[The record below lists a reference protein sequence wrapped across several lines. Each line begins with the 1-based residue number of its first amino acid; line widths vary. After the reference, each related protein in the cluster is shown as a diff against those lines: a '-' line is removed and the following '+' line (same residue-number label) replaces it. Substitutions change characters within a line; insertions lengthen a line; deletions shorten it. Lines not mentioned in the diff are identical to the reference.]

1 MFMRSS
7 PPIRLWISAVSVVLL
22 GSGLSVAAAQ
32 DANLPE
38 INAPETVEQQV
49 PPQRAPMQHGPRTGP
64 LNAQQHFQQ
73 ARTAP
78 AAGASSTRIVIPA
91 QIQAPSLLQ
100 EPPRL
105 ATVKL
110 ADGQLSVDADNASL
124 TQILQSVAT
133 DSGMK
138 IDGLGADQRIFGTY
152 GPGNPHEVLQS
163 LLDGSGYN
171 VMMVGSGS
179 NGAPRELVLSPRSA
193 STPDAGQ
200 QQAAPPQQQPGDDDD
215 DSADQDVDTG
225 PAIQP
230 APIQRPGFNRPINV
244 PPPNGEQTP
253 PTPDQAPRTPQQML
267 EQLQQI
273 RQQQMIQQQQI
284 QQDPNSPN

>member
-1 MFMRSS
+1 MFMRSCL
-7 PPIRLWISAVSVVLL
+7 PIRLWIPAGYLALLALSVSV
-22 GSGLSVAAAQ
+22 ATAQ
-32 DANLPE
+32 DATVPE
-38 INAPETVEQQV
+38 INTPETAPQQV
-49 PPQRAPMQHGPRTGP
+49 PPQRAPMQHGAYTGP
-64 LNAQQHFQQ
+64 LNPQQQQ
-73 ARTAP
+73 LRTTP
-78 AAGASSTRIVIPA
+78 AAGTTRFVIPA
-91 QIQAPSLLQ
+91 QSQAPSLLQ
-100 EPPRL
+100 EPPKL
-105 ATVKL
+105 ASVKL
-110 ADGQLSVDADNASL
+110 EGGQLLVKADNASL

-193 STPDAGQ
+193 STPDTNQ
-200 QQAAPPQQQPGDDDD
+200 QQAAPPQQQPADDDD
-215 DSADQDVDTG
+215 DSSDQDVDTSPG
-225 PAIQP
+225 VQP
-230 APIQRPGFNRPINV
+230 TPIQRPGFNRPINV
-244 PPPNGEQTP
+244 PPPNGEPQGA